1 MKLEAKINAI
11 NAVSALINPE
21 ENGGLLKV
29 LSDIAAITFGEDV
42 TDEDRQA
49 IAGLVSLARPDM
61 MENIR
66 LFSETIETY
75 IGDAATPEAKQQILF
90 GMMDIHYGLA

>member
-1 MKLEAKINAI
+1 MKLESKI
-11 NAVSALINPE
+11 NAVSVVSGLINPE
-21 ENGGLLKV
+21 ENGGLRKV
-29 LSDIAAITFGEDV
+29 LSDIAAITYGDDV

-61 MENIR
+61 LENIK